1 MSGQSKLLEIEG
13 LTVRIPLRGGD
24 IVHAASGID
33 LTVHRGEV
41 VAVVGESGCGK
52 SIIASTV
59 VGSLPPHAV
68 TSGYVRYFY
77 PDGKS
82 VDILARRPR
91 TAKLAA
97 TDGELAGRR
106 IALVP
111 QSAATFLT
119 PVRTVGSQLAET
131 IAVLGSEHTVEELLK
146 RVQLDGDVAAKY
158 PHELSGGMAQRA
170 AVAFALA
177 GDPDLV
183 IADEPTAALDPDLT
197 ITLLH
202 MLREIADSGAGVM
215 LITHDISELRDS
227 GIADRIAVMY
237 ASRFEE
243 TGTAKQ
249 VLEAPSSPYMRDL
262 LAALPENG
270 MHSMPGAVPSLTNL
284 AEDYS
289 YARRLEE
296 A

>member
-1 MSGQSKLLEIEG
+1 MSEPSKLLAIEG

-24 IVHAASGID
+24 IVHAASDID
-33 LTVHRGEV
+33 LTVNRGEV

-52 SIIASTV
+52 SILASSV

-68 TSGYVRYFY
+68 TAVRVRYFY
-77 PDGKS
+77 PDGRG
-82 VDILARRPR
+82 VDILSRRPR
-91 TAKLAA
+91 SAKLAP
-97 TDGELAGRR
+97 TDAELAGRR
-106 IALVP
+106 VALVP

-131 IAVLGSEHTVEELLK
+131 IEVLGSAHSVAELLT
-146 RVQLDGDVAAKY
+146 RVQLPDDVAAMY

-197 ITLLH
+197 MTLLR

-227 GIADRIAVMY
+227 GVADRIAVMY

-243 TGTAKQ
+243 TGKAEQ
-249 VLEAPSSPYMRDL
+249 VLQAPRSQYMRDL

-270 MHSMPGAVPSLTNL
+270 MHPMPGAIASLTNL
-284 AEDYS
+284 ADDYC